1 MVACA
6 VRKTIACACAHSG
19 ITSSQQATQHDRQQK
34 DERMDSKRSEQAH
47 VRGLEHRLAPG
58 VH

>member
-34 DERMDSKRSEQAH
+34 DERMDSKRSE
-47 VRGLEHRLAPG
+47 
-58 VH
+58 